1 MRCVHGRSCQGLIE
15 CLYMTSSCQGLG
27 CTLGKVENNERRTA
41 AKHNRIHL
49 YLPTAACLY
58 VCVCCSHARYNTNT
72 HTQKLGTGGQDRFS
86 CSWIWKCVSLLCL
99 IMHRWINTYTL
110 NVSAKM
116 GAWYVLRIKCKT
128 ESNWRILWRSIKIC
142 HEAFQISI
150 LLCKVVLVHVYMI

>member
-15 CLYMTSSCQGLG
+15 CLYMTSSCRGLG

-72 HTQKLGTGGQDRFS
+72 NTHTEAGYWGTGQVQLQLDMKARF
-86 CSWIWKCVSLLCL
+86 IVVSDYAPVNQHIHTECFCKDGCL
-99 IMHRWINTYTL
+99 ICFQN
-110 NVSAKM
+110 KM
-116 GAWYVLRIKCKT
+116 
-128 ESNWRILWRSIKIC
+128 
-142 HEAFQISI
+142 
-150 LLCKVVLVHVYMI
+150 